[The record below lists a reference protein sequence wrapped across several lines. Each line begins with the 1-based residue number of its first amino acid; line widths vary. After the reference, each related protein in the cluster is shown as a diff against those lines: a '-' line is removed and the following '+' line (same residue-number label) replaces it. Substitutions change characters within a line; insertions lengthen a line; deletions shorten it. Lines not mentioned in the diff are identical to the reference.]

1 MPKYS
6 VWLIRISYVYL
17 ILGFTLGALLLI
29 NKATGFYPE
38 IWLLLP
44 AHIEIVLY
52 GWIMQLVMGVAY
64 WSFPRFFRQPARGN
78 PIGTLISIISL
89 NIGIWIVIT
98 GKIIIVNPW
107 LPFAGRIIETLSII
121 AFFAVLWLRIISPQ
135 KTHS

>member
-1 MPKYS
+1 MPKYA

-44 AHIEIVLY
+44 AHIEIVLF

-64 WSFPRFFRQPARGN
+64 WSFPTIFHA
-78 PIGTLISIISL
+78 
-89 NIGIWIVIT
+89 
-98 GKIIIVNPW
+98 
-107 LPFAGRIIETLSII
+107 AG
-121 AFFAVLWLRIISPQ
+121 PG
-135 KTHS
+135 